1 MAVVLIWCG
10 DVYFWGTMSLR
21 LLVLIAV
28 LATGECFFGGAGK
41 APAKKVKATV
51 KSKAPV
57 KKAQT
62 LFGKATTKDLKFSD
76 IPGSLDGAYFGI
88 PIAGWVQ
95 IAAFIA
101 ALDIAV
107 FRQDPDLP
115 PGDVVQDLPI
125 QWVRYD
131 DPEVKAF
138 KLNIERN
145 NGRAAMMGIL
155 GMIVHTA
162 LGQDALYP
170 IVSKSESHIFCS
182 GESCSFYYVEM
193 LHVLKPL
200 Y

>member
-1 MAVVLIWCG
+1 MFC
-10 DVYFWGTMSLR
+10 
-21 LLVLIAV
+21 
-28 LATGECFFGGAGK
+28 
-41 APAKKVKATV
+41 
-51 KSKAPV
+51 
-57 KKAQT
+57 
-62 LFGKATTKDLKFSD
+62 LFCR
-76 IPGSLDGAYFGI
+76 
-88 PIAGWVQ
+88 WVQ

-162 LGQDALYP
+162 LGQVR
-170 IVSKSESHIFCS
+170 I
-182 GESCSFYYVEM
+182 M
-193 LHVLKPL
+193 LP
-200 Y
+200 